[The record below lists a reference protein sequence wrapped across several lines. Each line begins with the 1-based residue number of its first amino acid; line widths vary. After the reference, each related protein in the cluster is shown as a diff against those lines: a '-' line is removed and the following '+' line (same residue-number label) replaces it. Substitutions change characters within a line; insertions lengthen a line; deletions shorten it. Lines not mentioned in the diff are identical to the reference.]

1 MCSDCASDSPP
12 QDIETLC
19 ARLASAES
27 TLLRVQGATRAA
39 ICNGDELNAILS
51 IDNMVTFWRENK

>member
-27 TLLRVQGATRAA
+27 TLLRVQDTARSA
-39 ICNGDELNAILS
+39 ICHGDELDAILS
-51 IDNMVTFWRENK
+51 IDNLVTFWRENK